1 MTAAVPARP
10 GRQEL
15 EIRGVPFTN
24 PDVTRLTAAA
34 QAYYVSVYGGPDS
47 APVDV
52 DDFSAPNGA
61 FFVGY
66 ADGLATAIGGW
77 RFYRGVVDIPAAHP
91 AEIKRMW
98 VDPRARRRGLGRA
111 LLARIE
117 STALAAGADALV
129 LETGSPQRDAIA
141 MYRAAGYATV
151 PRFGHYV
158 DAPDAVHLGK
168 HLGPLRNCPTTPRT
182 GPMLQFGRREA

>member
-1 MTAAVPARP
+1 VTAAFPAGPERA
-10 GRQEL
+10 EL
-15 EIRGVPFTN
+15 DIRRVPFTD
-24 PDVTRLTAAA
+24 PDVTRLSAAA
-34 QAYYVSVYGGPDS
+34 QAYYVSLYGGPDS

-52 DDFSAPNGA
+52 DDFLAPNGA

-66 ADGLATAIGGW
+66 AAGRATAMGGW
-77 RFYRGVVDIPAAHP
+77 RFYRAVLDIDAAHP

-141 MYRAAGYATV
+141 MYLAAGYAAV
-151 PRFGHYV
+151 PRFGHYA
-158 DAPDAVHLGK
+158 DARDAVHLGK
-168 HLGPLRNCPTTPRT
+168 HLGRTRRSAATPQK